1 MISVWRGAKF
11 CSAVRRWCLERYTL
25 SFRPDG
31 AICREYCIQL
41 HGSLGGTWLF
51 NKKDA
56 SSRADVRDEA
66 AFTVSEGK
74 TLKIHGLLG
83 LVDGLFDF
91 ILDLA

>member
-1 MISVWRGAKF
+1 
-11 CSAVRRWCLERYTL
+11 
-25 SFRPDG
+25 
-31 AICREYCIQL
+31 L

-51 NKKDA
+51 NKKAA